1 MQLHKAF
8 NVLLFISLLT
18 FLSCGENPSNGTEKI
33 KISVKIDGSG
43 NYDEVRLQKVNSD
56 YSIELVESANF
67 VEDEIEFNIFV
78 FESDNFNAVFK
89 PAIPPP
95 TIM

>member
-1 MQLHKAF
+1 MKLHKAF

-78 FESDNFNAVFK
+78 FESTLFRLDFMGYTSLDL
-89 PAIPPP
+89 I
-95 TIM
+95 